1 MTNPGSRGVVH
12 WAARYDLLIKLVTL
26 GRERS
31 MRERM
36 LDLARIAAGE
46 SVLDVG
52 CGTGTLAIAAKSR
65 VGDAGTVDGIDPSPE
80 MIERARKKAKR
91 AHSGAVFRVAFVESL
106 PFETARFDVV
116 LSTIML
122 HHLPRAVRAQAIQE
136 MRRVLKPGGRILIV
150 DFGKRATEHRGL
162 MAHFHRHGRVSMADL
177 TALVDAASLSVL
189 DSGSVDIGTLIYV
202 LASSAR
208 PAPSNAALKG

>member
-1 MTNPGSRGVVH
+1 MAHGAPGAIR

-26 GRERS
+26 GREGA

-36 LDLARIAAGE
+36 LDLSRVTSGE

-52 CGTGTLAIAAKSR
+52 CGTGTLAIAAKRR
-65 VGDAGTVDGIDPSPE
+65 VGDAGTVDGVDASVE

-91 AHSGAVFRVAFVESL
+91 AHSGAVFQMALAESL
-106 PFETARFDVV
+106 PFDTGHFDVV
-116 LSTIML
+116 LSTVML

-136 MRRVLKPGGRILIV
+136 MRRVLKPGGRLLIV
-150 DFGKRATEHRGL
+150 DFGKRTSEHGGL

-177 TALVDAASLSVL
+177 TSLVENASLDVG
-189 DSGSVDIGTLIYV
+189 DSGSVGVGTLIYV
-202 LASSAR
+202 LASLR
-208 PAPSNAALKG
+208 